1 MIRRQ
6 TEPLVSELSKPDR
19 QDTGGTVGN
28 FLSEGIIRNP
38 LVNRLPSVT
47 IAALCSSDHDS
58 ESDSIDSLSVSL
70 RASQRGLLEIA
81 DFSIFRRGPEYG
93 VCS

>member
-19 QDTGGTVGN
+19 QDTGGTVEN
-28 FLSEGIIRNP
+28 FLSEGTIRNP

-58 ESDSIDSLSVSL
+58 VRLDRFVVSVS
-70 RASQRGLLEIA
+70 QRV
-81 DFSIFRRGPEYG
+81 Y
-93 VCS
+93 